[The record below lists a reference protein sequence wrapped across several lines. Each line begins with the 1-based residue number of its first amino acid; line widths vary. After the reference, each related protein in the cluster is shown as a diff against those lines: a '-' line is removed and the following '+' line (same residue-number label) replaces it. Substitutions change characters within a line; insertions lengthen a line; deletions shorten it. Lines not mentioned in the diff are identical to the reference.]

1 MSHMSRPNTQPI
13 DAKQVK
19 FDKMKTAAEALN
31 SNSYEDMPALL
42 CGKDHCGG
50 MVSFGGQLN
59 FTQNIFN
66 KEDVCMC
73 PDIQEEFTYEEVN

>member
-1 MSHMSRPNTQPI
+1 MSPPTTQPI

-19 FDKMKTAAEALN
+19 FDTMKTTAEALN

-42 CGKDHCGG
+42 CGNDHCGG

-59 FTQNIFN
+59 FTQNIFT

-73 PDIQEEFTYEEVN
+73 PDMQEEFTYEEVN